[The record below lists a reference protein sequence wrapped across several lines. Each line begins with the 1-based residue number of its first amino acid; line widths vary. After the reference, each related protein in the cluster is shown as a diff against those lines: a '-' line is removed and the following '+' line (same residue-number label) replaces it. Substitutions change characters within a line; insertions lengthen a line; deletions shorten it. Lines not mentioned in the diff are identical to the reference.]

1 MDFIAPGVGILSTYK
16 GGGYATLSGTSMAS
30 PHATG
35 TAALYLSTHPTAT
48 PSQVEAQMKLD
59 NGGVS
64 KNSKDASGDPIVYAG
79 KY

>member
-1 MDFIAPGVGILSTYK
+1 MAAPGVSILSTYK

-59 NGGVS
+59 NGGLS
-64 KNSKDASGDPIVYAG
+64 KNSKDGSGDPIVYAG